1 MDDDKEFDEV
11 PKFGNSKSS
20 FEDVVNF
27 YGFWESYSTK
37 KTYVWLFTHDISE
50 IRDRRILKHVDKEH
64 KKIQQKARKERNEE
78 VRSLVLFC
86 KKRDKRM
93 QEYRKLLE
101 EKAQQNRLKSEQN
114 RLDQIR
120 KRNEELREQ
129 QENSK
134 VSSEMQEQI
143 RQLEENYFNQYDSD
157 NSISEDEDESD
168 AVDDA
173 DGDGVDEEEIA
184 DHSDAE
190 AELIDDELY
199 CVACNKFFNS
209 ESSKKNHD
217 ASKKHRTNVELLRKQ
232 MQKDEENFK
241 QSSDTKLED
250 DKEDVEMINSEEECI
265 EILEKKS
272 KKSKKKKMQLKD
284 HKSNSDE
291 EVEDLAELLD
301 TTEISSMPIDEKVE
315 EEDDWSTDKKP
326 KKVKSNQNQNNKE
339 KRTKAK
345 KKTEIEDQPDQPSSS
360 SRELNDAKLSNT
372 EPSDEENRCATCGQ
386 SFPSKNKL
394 FDHLKKTKHSVYL
407 GDKKVDAPK
416 KAQRKNK

>member
-11 PKFGNSKSS
+11 PKFGNSTSS

-37 KTYVWLFTHDISE
+37 KSYVWLFTHDISE

-93 QEYRKLLE
+93 QEYRKMLE

-120 KRNEELREQ
+120 KRNNELREQ

-157 NSISEDEDESD
+157 NSVSEDEDESD
-168 AVDDA
+168 GVVDTA
-173 DGDGVDEEEIA
+173 DGEGHDQGDEVDN
-184 DHSDAE
+184 SDAE

-217 ASKKHRTNVELLRKQ
+217 ASKKHRSNVELLKKK
-232 MQKDEENFK
+232 MQKDEEYFK
-241 QSSDTKLED
+241 KSSETKLEHDND
-250 DKEDVEMINSEEECI
+250 DDEMINSEEECI
-265 EILEKKS
+265 QKLEKKS
-272 KKSKKKKMQLKD
+272 KKSKKKKMKLKD
-284 HKSNSDE
+284 NNSNSYD

-301 TTEISSMPIDEKVE
+301 TTKISSMPTDKLVE
-315 EEDDWSTDKKP
+315 ADDWLTDKKP
-326 KKVKSNQNQNNKE
+326 KKVKFSQNQNNKE
-339 KRTKAK
+339 KHTTAK
-345 KKTEIEDQPDQPSSS
+345 KETDTEDQPSSS
-360 SRELNDAKLSNT
+360 SQEINDAKLSNS
-372 EPSDEENRCATCGQ
+372 EPLDAENRCATCGQ

-416 KAQRKNK
+416 KTQRKNK